1 MILSTLDKSR
11 KGGAYEQIPSLVLGQ
26 RWTPQLNSRNMMKVV
41 LCVWIEPY
49 IENDLSFCVWPVH
62 TPTTS
67 KEVLTLSASTSPLP
81 YTGNKSCIVNTILSV
96 MPKHT
101 VYIDPCMGSAE
112 VFFRKPRAEKE
123 ILNDYNG
130 DLVNLFRVI
139 QNNEKL
145 AYLLGRLYLSIN
157 GELAFKQN
165 KDRLKGVPNIL
176 DDVIETSQ
184 IFYDAS
190 WEDIQNAAAFL
201 ENQVYSFSSTGQTF
215 GIARRDMSQRLP
227 RLMSAYNRI
236 RDAIILHRDY
246 KDVPDDDPAYQSE
259 PDKILRYDIAGG
271 DSFPETMISNTYAAT
286 EMTLRRFTSRGD
298 ATFHFFYD
306 YGDGWEVVLR
316 LEEVFEDSELPGKE
330 LPRVLEGQG
339 FGIIEDCGGPA
350 GLEHLREVFQ
360 QKSSPEYQS
369 MREWLGTS
377 EVDLSVFDLQDLNFR
392 LKKLPRIF
400 RDLYEYDY
408 PPTKHSIDLLDRKY
422 CKTN

>member
-1 MILSTLDKSR
+1 M
-11 KGGAYEQIPSLVLGQ
+11 
-26 RWTPQLNSRNMMKVV
+26 
-41 LCVWIEPY
+41 
-49 IENDLSFCVWPVH
+49 
-62 TPTTS
+62 
-67 KEVLTLSASTSPLP
+67 ASQPI
-81 YTGNKSCIVNTILSV
+81 YQF
-96 MPKHT
+96 
-101 VYIDPCMGSAE
+101 YAE
-112 VFFRKPRAEKE
+112 
-123 ILNDYNG
+123 
-130 DLVNLFRVI
+130 
-139 QNNEKL
+139 
-145 AYLLGRLYLSIN
+145 
-157 GELAFKQN
+157 
-165 KDRLKGVPNIL
+165 LK
-176 DDVIETSQ
+176 
-184 IFYDAS
+184 
-190 WEDIQNAAAFL
+190 
-201 ENQVYSFSSTGQTF
+201 
-215 GIARRDMSQRLP
+215 
-227 RLMSAYNRI
+227 
-236 RDAIILHRDY
+236 DY
-246 KDVPDDDPAYQSE
+246 KPLIWRRFQVAGNITLAQLGYVTMTLFEMKGSHLFHLEYSVNENMPDDDPAYQSE

-408 PPTKHSIDLLDRKY
+408 PPTKHSIDLLDRKFGIIEDCGGPAGLEHLREVFQQKSSPEYQSMREWLGTSEVDLSVFDLQDLNFRLKKLPRIFRDLYEYDYPPTKHSIDLLDRKY

>member
-1 MILSTLDKSR
+1 
-11 KGGAYEQIPSLVLGQ
+11 
-26 RWTPQLNSRNMMKVV
+26 MM
-41 LCVWIEPY
+41 E
-49 IENDLSFCVWPVH
+49 
-62 TPTTS
+62 
-67 KEVLTLSASTSPLP
+67 
-81 YTGNKSCIVNTILSV
+81 V
-96 MPKHT
+96 MP
-101 VYIDPCMGSAE
+101 VASQPIYQFYAE
-112 VFFRKPRAEKE
+112 
-123 ILNDYNG
+123 
-130 DLVNLFRVI
+130 
-139 QNNEKL
+139 
-145 AYLLGRLYLSIN
+145 
-157 GELAFKQN
+157 
-165 KDRLKGVPNIL
+165 LK
-176 DDVIETSQ
+176 
-184 IFYDAS
+184 
-190 WEDIQNAAAFL
+190 
-201 ENQVYSFSSTGQTF
+201 
-215 GIARRDMSQRLP
+215 
-227 RLMSAYNRI
+227 
-236 RDAIILHRDY
+236 DY
-246 KDVPDDDPAYQSE
+246 KPLIWRRFQVAGNITLAQLGYVTMTLFEMKGSHLFHLEYSVNENMPDDDPAYQSE

-316 LEEVFEDSELPGKE
+316 LGEVFEDSELPGKE